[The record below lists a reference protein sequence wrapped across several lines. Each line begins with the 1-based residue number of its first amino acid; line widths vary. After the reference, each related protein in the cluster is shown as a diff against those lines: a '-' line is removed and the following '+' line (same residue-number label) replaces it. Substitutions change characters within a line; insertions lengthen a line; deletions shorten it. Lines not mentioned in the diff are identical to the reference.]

1 MLTCCLLYTVIG
13 VSSIGVYGERHLA
26 PAAAWAGAFVVCG
39 AGDWLL
45 GRWVFVP
52 VFVAAN
58 VAMFAVAMYANNCP
72 AHARGAAGKKCVGA
86 GFLRRFAFQPLSQNP
101 LLGPSSA
108 T

>member
-1 MLTCCLLYTVIG
+1 MAGSGHDADRKAGMRKWEGNNPPPPPQAHPQHPAGRETA
-13 VSSIGVYGERHLA
+13 ERE
-26 PAAAWAGAFVVCG
+26 
-39 AGDWLL
+39 
-45 GRWVFVP
+45 WVPWVVP

-72 AHARGAAGKKCVGA
+72 AHARRKRCVGA
-86 GFLRRFAFQPLSQNP
+86 GLLRRFAFQPLSQNP

>member
-1 MLTCCLLYTVIG
+1 MAVQGHDADRKAGMGKWEGYPPPLPPAQAQHPA
-13 VSSIGVYGERHLA
+13 ERE
-26 PAAAWAGAFVVCG
+26 
-39 AGDWLL
+39 
-45 GRWVFVP
+45 WVPWVVP

-72 AHARGAAGKKCVGA
+72 AHAPRRAGGRCVGA
-86 GFLRRFAFQPLSQNP
+86 GFLGRFAFQPLRQNP